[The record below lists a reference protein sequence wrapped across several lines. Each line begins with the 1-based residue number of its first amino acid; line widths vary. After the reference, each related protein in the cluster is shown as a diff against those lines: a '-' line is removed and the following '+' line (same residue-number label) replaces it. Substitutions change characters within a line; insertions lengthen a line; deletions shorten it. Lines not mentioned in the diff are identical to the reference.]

1 MHGLQ
6 LWARSAD
13 PDRVAMSSSPIPTA
27 APTPSSPSTRPVTF
41 EVELVADGST
51 GPASAAHRRCR
62 ARLEVGDH
70 GVRIR
75 RGRLHRV
82 TLWRRRK
89 ADIVGWHADGI
100 GRAADGTLRQV
111 LEVRALAGGCRV
123 LADAADVGAL
133 FAALQAPAS
142 ASATDTA
149 RVTTGTTTGAA
160 AAPATAT
167 DAPSGAA
174 TAVRRWRRFAAGSP
188 RRWLLR
194 LSCLAAVGLAAS
206 GAPALLASGAARPA
220 DHPLTADLVRA
231 FGSAATVD
239 LPVATAP
246 PAPAPPQLAVAPP
259 LAAHEVF
266 GFAPYWEL
274 VDPAAMDLASLTT
287 IAYFSVDIAG
297 DGRPVTSG
305 PGWDGYRSQALADLV
320 TEAHAHGQRV
330 VLTATC
336 FDQSALDQLT
346 QSPAAQT
353 TLAASLVTLVRAKN
367 LDGVNLDFE
376 GTGSADRAGLDQLVR
391 TVGTTLHATDPHWQ
405 FTVDT
410 YGSSA
415 TDPAG
420 FFDITGMAAWVDA
433 FVVMAYDMGST
444 TTPGPTA
451 PLTGPGE
458 TDTAVAASYA
468 AAVGGAKVILGLP
481 LYGYDWPTTGPAAG
495 APATGPPVA
504 VADDQVSPSDTV
516 YWDPTTG
523 TPWAVYDVGGQW
535 HQVWFDDAVSLA
547 AKAALVGTDGLRGTA
562 LWALGMA
569 AGLPADQVA
578 AATAT
583 TGEPTP
589 PDGPVTSAPPTPS
602 TPGPGATSATPAP
615 LATPPSL
622 PVPVASADLDGVPVT
637 LSPLAGAV
645 GATTALGT
653 SLTGVVP
660 ASSTASCPVD
670 AGPLPIAVE
679 AGTDIGVVV
688 LPASGTCPGGP
699 WTFTLPSGSSPSG
712 TTTTV
717 AAGQTTGSSGASAG
731 SGNPGASAG
740 SGNRGEPAGSGTGS
754 GNGGGGSSSS
764 SSDAGSAPSGAAT
777 GSSWLDPTDT
787 ASAPTNG
794 TGTASSGS
802 TSPGAASGT
811 TPSGPAASGTTP
823 SGTTASDATGS
834 DSSGASG
841 TAASDTGASST
852 GASAS
857 AQEPAAP
864 SRSAATRTRTIVWL
878 PGG

>member
-1 MHGLQ
+1 
-6 LWARSAD
+6 
-13 PDRVAMSSSPIPTA
+13 MSRFPIPTA
-27 APTPSSPSTRPVTF
+27 LHTPSSSATRPVTF
-41 EVELVADGST
+41 EVEVVANGST
-51 GPASAAHRRCR
+51 GPAGAARRCR

-82 TLWRRRK
+82 TLWRRRR
-89 ADIVGWHADGI
+89 ADVLGWHADGI

-142 ASATDTA
+142 APATSAT
-149 RVTTGTTTGAA
+149 RVTTDATTTIAATTTGAA
-160 AAPATAT
+160 TTSGATA
-167 DAPSGAA
+167 A
-174 TAVRRWRRFAAGSP
+174 TGVRRWRGFAAGSP
-188 RRWLLR
+188 WRWLLR

-206 GAPALLASGAARPA
+206 GAPALLASGAARPT
-220 DHPLTADLVRA
+220 DRPLTADLVRA
-231 FGSAATVD
+231 FGSAATID

-259 LAAHEVF
+259 LASHEVF

-346 QSPAAQT
+346 QSPAAQA

-376 GTGSADRAGLDQLVR
+376 GTGSADRVGLDQLVR
-391 TVGTTLHATDPHWQ
+391 TVGTTFQAIDPHWQ

-420 FFDITGMAAWVDA
+420 FFDITGMAPWVDA

-444 TTPGPTA
+444 STPGPTA

-495 APATGPPVA
+495 AAATGPPVA

-523 TPWAVYDVGGQW
+523 TPWAVYDVSGQW

-578 AATAT
+578 AATAG

-602 TPGPGATSATPAP
+602 TPGPGATSASPTSP
-615 LATPPSL
+615 ATPPSL
-622 PVPVASADLDGVPVT
+622 PVPVASADLGGTPVT

-653 SLTGVVP
+653 SLTDVVP

-670 AGPLPIAVE
+670 AGPLPVAVE
-679 AGTDIGVVV
+679 AGTTVGVVV

-712 TTTTV
+712 TGTTV
-717 AAGQTTGSSGASAG
+717 AAGEATGSSGVSAG
-731 SGNPGASAG
+731 SGNP
-740 SGNRGEPAGSGTGS
+740 GEPAGSGTGS
-754 GNGGGGSSSS
+754 GSGSSAGSSNGGGGSSS

-811 TPSGPAASGTTP
+811 TPSGTA
-823 SGTTASDATGS
+823 ASDATGS
-834 DSSGASG
+834 DGSGASG